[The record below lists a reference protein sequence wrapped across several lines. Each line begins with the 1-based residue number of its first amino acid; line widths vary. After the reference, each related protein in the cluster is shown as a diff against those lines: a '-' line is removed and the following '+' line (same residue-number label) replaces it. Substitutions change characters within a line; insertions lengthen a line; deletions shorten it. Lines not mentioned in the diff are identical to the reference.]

1 MKKDRYWLFKPLG
14 VALVILAAGILIG
27 AGIAHKGR
35 SKEEDQILI
44 NSIKFR
50 ELLSVIHS
58 DYIEQTNT
66 DSLADAALESIV
78 EELDPHS
85 TYLSKREVF
94 TNNTALESNFEGIG
108 AEFQFIDDTI
118 WVSGVVRNGPSEKA
132 GLRAGD
138 KILTVNRTPVSG
150 VAISHMD
157 LTRVVRGPKGT
168 SATLQVLRKNQ
179 LMSLSVT
186 RDRIQSRSVD
196 YYEMLNPISGYIKC
210 SRFTHS
216 TSMEMREALMDLIA
230 KGMKSLI
237 LDLRDNSGG
246 YVSSAIKVADEFL
259 KDKTLIVYTEGRNP
273 EHNSKTFATSSGLFE
288 IGNMVVLINENTA
301 SAAEIVTGALQDH
314 DRALVMGRR
323 SFGKGLVQA
332 PITLTDGSEVRL
344 TISRYFTP
352 SGRCIQKG
360 YQRRKRQAYFKEFEQ
375 RAHNGEFFHSDS
387 ITVKGKPTFKTHS
400 GRRVWGGGGIIPD
413 VFVSKDSLFHNDRIS
428 KIVEKPV
435 LHAFILKLFNQNPK
449 RWEQFEKQSF
459 TAQFELEED
468 DFKQLRQHLSDFGIS
483 TGNKEFERMRPTLEL
498 YVKAGLAKCLW
509 HYDGFFSVL
518 TKEDK
523 ELKKASF
530 YAPRS
535 QRTLQTLAT
544 GKNDRKQDANSN

>member
-1 MKKDRYWLFKPLG
+1 MSKDRFWLFRPW
-14 VALVILAAGILIG
+14 VSASVMLVAGIFLG
-27 AGIAHKGR
+27 AGIANKGR
-35 SKEEDQILI
+35 SREEDQILI

-50 ELLSVIHS
+50 ELLSIIHT
-58 DYIEQTNT
+58 DYIDPTNT

-85 TYLSKREVF
+85 SYLSKKDAF
-94 TNNTALESNFEGIG
+94 SNNAQLESNFEGIG

-118 WVSGVVRNGPSEKA
+118 WVSGVVKNGPSDKA

-138 KILTVNRTPVSG
+138 KILTVNKTPISG
-150 VAISHMD
+150 VSISHQD

-168 SATLQVLRKNQ
+168 VAQVNILRNKQ
-179 LMSLSVT
+179 LMPLTVT

-196 YYEMLNPISGYIKC
+196 YYDMFNPMSGYIKC

-216 TSMEMREALMDLIA
+216 TAMEIREALMDLISR
-230 KGMKSLI
+230 GMKSLI

-246 YVSSAIKVADEFL
+246 YVSSAVKVADEFL
-259 KDKTLIVYTEGRNP
+259 KDKSLIVYTEGRNP
-273 EHNSKTFATSSGLFE
+273 AYNAKTFATSSGLFE
-288 IGNMVVLINENTA
+288 SGNLVVLINENTA

-314 DRALVMGRR
+314 DRALIMGRR

-375 RAHNGEFFHSDS
+375 RARNGEFFNSDS
-387 ITVKGKPTFKTHS
+387 IAVTGKPSFKTQS

-413 VFVSKDSLFHNDRIS
+413 VFVSKDSLFQNDRIS
-428 KIVEKPV
+428 RIIEKPV
-435 LHAFILKLFNQNPK
+435 LHAFILKFYNQNPK
-449 RWEQFEKQSF
+449 RWEQFERQSF
-459 TAQFELEED
+459 SAQFELQEED
-468 DFKQLRQHLSDFGIS
+468 LSLLQKHLTEFGIQTS
-483 TGNKEFERMRPTLEL
+483 HKDFDRMKPTLEL

-509 HYDGFFSVL
+509 HYDGFYSVL
-518 TKEDK
+518 ASEDK

-544 GKNDRKQDANSN
+544 GKNPKKQDASSH